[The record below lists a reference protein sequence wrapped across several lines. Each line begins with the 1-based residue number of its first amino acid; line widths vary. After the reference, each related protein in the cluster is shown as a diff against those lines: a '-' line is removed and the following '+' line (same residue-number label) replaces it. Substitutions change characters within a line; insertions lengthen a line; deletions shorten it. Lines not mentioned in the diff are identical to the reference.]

1 MTAPRL
7 LVVAHAHPAFVA
19 GGTELLAH
27 DLFKAWRDAGR
38 EASFLGAVTR
48 LHREPR
54 GLSSLQ
60 AAGTGP
66 DEFLV
71 HVEGF
76 DDFTL
81 SQRDPAAF
89 VHGFGRLLAR
99 VAPQVVHFHHFSRIG
114 IDALMMVRRLAPEA
128 RIVATL
134 HDYHLICANG
144 GLMTTTSG
152 ALCTQASSDACHAC
166 FANVPT
172 SRFALRRQ
180 HLANLLGLVD
190 VFVAPSR
197 FIKARHVAW
206 GVPDSRIEVIGNA
219 VPEAAPG
226 TRFDGDVPETPHRF
240 GMFANLSPH
249 KGALL
254 AIEAARRI
262 PTDQPFSLHLHGA
275 DLYRE
280 PGFTADLS
288 AALAAAGPRVVA
300 GGAYARDSIAQ
311 LMAGVDWVVVP
322 STWWENA
329 PLVILEAFRHRKPVI
344 TADIGGMAEMVR
356 DGVEGLRF
364 RAGDPADLARVMRR
378 AAGDRALWS
387 RLRTMLPVPPTPR
400 DLADAHLDLYAR
412 IGARGTALS
421 A

>member
-1 MTAPRL
+1 MNAPRL
-7 LVVAHAHPAFVA
+7 LVVAHAHPSFVA

-27 DLFKAWRDAGR
+27 DLFRAWREAGR

-54 GLSSLQ
+54 SLSALQ

-66 DEFLV
+66 DEFLI
-71 HVEGF
+71 HVGGF
-76 DDFTL
+76 DDFAL
-81 SQRDPAAF
+81 SQREPADF
-89 VHGFGRLLAR
+89 VHGFGRLLAH
-99 VAPQVVHFHHFSRIG
+99 VAPDVVHFHHFSQVG
-114 IDALMMVRRLAPEA
+114 IDTLMMVRRLAPEA

-134 HDYHLICANG
+134 HDYHLICANQ

-152 ALCTQASSDACHAC
+152 ALCLQASPDACHGC
-166 FANVPT
+166 FAGVPA

-197 FIKARHVAW
+197 FIKERHVAW
-206 GVPDSRIEVIGNA
+206 GLPESRIEIIANA
-219 VPEAAPG
+219 VPEAADDAGIDADAPA
-226 TRFDGDVPETPHRF
+226 TPHRF
-240 GMFANLSPH
+240 GLFANLSPH
-249 KGALL
+249 KGVLL
-254 AIEAARRI
+254 AIDAAARV
-262 PTDQPFSLHLHGA
+262 PADLPFELQVHGA

-280 PGFTADLS
+280 PGFTA
-288 AALAAAGPRVVA
+288 ALAEALDASGPRVVV
-300 GGAYARDSIAQ
+300 GGAYARGRIGR

-364 RAGDPADLARVMRR
+364 RAGNPADLARVMRR
-378 AAGDRALWS
+378 AAGDPELWS
-387 RLRTMLPVPPTPR
+387 RLRARLPVPPTPR
-400 DLADAHLDLYAR
+400 DLAAAHLDLYAR
-412 IGARGTALS
+412 IGARRDALTA
-421 A
+421 